1 MDYPV
6 KTLSQW
12 RPLLLGFRKAA
23 GLTQARMASRL
34 GVAQQTYAQLEAN
47 PASASVERLF
57 RVLHLLDVDMTL
69 TQASTGAALTKPLP
83 MASPAE
89 ARRRSKATRDLI
101 QGETAPKSRP
111 AAQAPKPGKAAK
123 ISGPSGATRVVSTT
137 KKRENW

>member
-23 GLTQARMASRL
+23 GLTQAMMASRL

-89 ARRRSKATRDLI
+89 GRRPWRRHSKAVPI
-101 QGETAPKSRP
+101 WTATQRANARP
-111 AAQAPKPGKAAK
+111 QP
-123 ISGPSGATRVVSTT
+123 
-137 KKRENW
+137 